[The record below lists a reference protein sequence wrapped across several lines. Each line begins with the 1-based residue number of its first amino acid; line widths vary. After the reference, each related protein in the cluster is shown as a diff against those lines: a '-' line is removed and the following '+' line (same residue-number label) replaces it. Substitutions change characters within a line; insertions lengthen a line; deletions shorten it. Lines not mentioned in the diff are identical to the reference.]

1 MKRKKRK
8 MDSELPTW
16 LVNHRKK
23 QGKVFKKLEKQGYGK
38 L

>member
-8 MDSELPTW
+8 TDLELPTW
-16 LVNHRKK
+16 LANHRKK
-23 QGKVFKKLEKQGYGK
+23 QRKMWKKLEKQGYGK